1 MLTGCRQIF
10 EMEVKMEYEIE
21 RAKKEIQIEMELERK
36 SEPAS
41 LNRIR
46 IVGEEAVK
54 EAIQI
59 TEALFKKLAS
69 SITYVLQS
77 SDGKS
82 QFITHLAYFALLC
95 FCLALSRDFS
105 EFIFVIVYRQLM
117 SPRLV
122 REYGNTFLQAVNITS
137 QTRTSI
143 DDIVLNQRTHDRIRK
158 LCSQAMNAGKRNF
171 SPPNILLYGMPGT
184 GKSLLAKAFG
194 DELSHM
200 QFARMSASDL
210 APLGPKGPAEMRKI
224 LMWASG
230 GKGRIV
236 IIEDAEAAFGTRR
249 GQKNEFNSN
258 DVFES
263 QNKTKTTT
271 YSRDALNV
279 FLSMTG
285 NSSNDFM
292 LILTSS
298 SPHKLDEAV
307 LDRMDE
313 IIQLPKPGLRESEM
327 ILKRELF
334 RIIRVSDGSK
344 AKITRR
350 IENSKFICLF
360 GKAPRKRKGSY
371 NFSLS
376 NKIEGLIQEEDFRD
390 LSGRELNK
398 LARSIA
404 EKLIAIGILN
414 QQIWL
419 EVKMCIRQ
427 ELKDKCR

>member
-1 MLTGCRQIF
+1 MLTGRRQIF
-10 EMEVKMEYEIE
+10 EMEAKMEYEIE
-21 RAKKEIQIEMELERK
+21 RAKKEIEIEMELERK

-46 IVGEEAVK
+46 IIGEEAVK

-59 TEALFKKLAS
+59 TEALFQKLAS
-69 SITYVLQS
+69 SITYILLS

-95 FCLALSRDFS
+95 FCLAFSKDFS
-105 EFIFVIVYRQLM
+105 EFIFIIAYRQFM

-143 DDIVLNQRTHDRIRK
+143 DDIVLDQRTHDRIRK
-158 LCSQAMNAGKRNF
+158 LRSQAMNAGKRNF

-200 QFARMSASDL
+200 QYARMSASDL
-210 APLGPKGPAEMRKI
+210 APLGPKGPAEMRKV
-224 LMWASG
+224 LKWASG

-249 GQKNEFNSN
+249 DQKNEFNSN
-258 DVFES
+258 DIYES
-263 QNKTKTTT
+263 QNKSKTTT

-285 NSSNDFM
+285 NSYNDFM

-313 IIQLPKPGLRESEM
+313 IIQLPKPGIRESEM

-334 RIIRVSDGSK
+334 RIIRISDGSK
-344 AKITRR
+344 ATIARR
-350 IENSKFICLF
+350 IENTKFIGLF
-360 GKAPRKRKGSY
+360 GKAPQKRKGSY

-390 LSGRELNK
+390 LSGRELKK

-404 EKLIAIGILN
+404 EKLIAFGILN
-414 QQIWL
+414 QETWL
-419 EVKMCIRQ
+419 EVKMCISQ